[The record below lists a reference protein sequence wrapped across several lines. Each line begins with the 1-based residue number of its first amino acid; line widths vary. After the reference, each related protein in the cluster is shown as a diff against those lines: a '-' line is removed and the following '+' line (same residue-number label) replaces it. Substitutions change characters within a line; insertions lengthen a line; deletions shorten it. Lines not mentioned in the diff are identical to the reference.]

1 MNRAVLRQL
10 KALCPGC
17 LIRVEWYD
25 ASIGKSRRSSIDVPA
40 LSYGIYLGLLGEMNK
55 HIVLCQNSFKF
66 MNGMYDVD
74 YTAVPLDWSVKVT
87 LIKNAE
93 VSREVA
99 QHLLDS
105 FLAGRNRTLKRRAN
119 NHGS

>member
-1 MNRAVLRQL
+1 MKKAILKQL
-10 KALCPGC
+10 QTLEPGC

-25 ASIGKSRRSSIDVPA
+25 ASIGKSRRSNIDVPA
-40 LSYGIYLGLLGEMNK
+40 LSYGLFLGVLGEMNK
-55 HIVLCQNSFKF
+55 HIVLLQNSFKF

-74 YTAVPLDWSVKVT
+74 YTAVPLDWSIKVT

-93 VSREVA
+93 VSKEIA

-105 FLAGRNRTLKRRAN
+105 FLAGRSRTLKRRIR